1 MQTSGLLIAG
11 GMVAKAEAAE
21 RYLTGRIAQGK
32 EIRAPRDIPMID
44 LHVHRSDV
52 QTIEDIVAKSKE
64 TGIQFGVMENIA
76 PWGIR
81 NDDELKSYI
90 DAVRPYPVYVGLQ
103 PMSPGWSKNL
113 SPELI
118 AQADY
123 VSMDPQ
129 VVPDGNGYGEQINV
143 WEYASYIDDPEA
155 FMERNM
161 QHYMAI
167 LTGDEPLDIFA
178 CPLFLPVSIQREYHT
193 LWTKKRMQQIIDAA
207 RAKNI
212 AIEINDLVRVPHEE
226 FILMAKKAGLKFTF
240 GSDTRDQKTGRLDY
254 CKYIAA
260 KCGLASQ
267 DFFVPTRKAASN
279 L

>member
-1 MQTSGLLIAG
+1 MNRKKFLQTSGLLIAG

-44 LHVHRSDV
+44 LHVHRSDE

-76 PWGIR
+76 PWDIR
-81 NDDELKSYI
+81 NDDELKAYI

-129 VVPDGNGYGEQINV
+129 VVLDGNGYGEQINV
-143 WEYASYIDDPEA
+143 WEYASYIDGPELSWRETCSTTWQ
-155 FMERNM
+155 FSRETNRS
-161 QHYMAI
+161 
-167 LTGDEPLDIFA
+167 T
-178 CPLFLPVSIQREYHT
+178 FL
-193 LWTKKRMQQIIDAA
+193 
-207 RAKNI
+207 
-212 AIEINDLVRVPHEE
+212 LVRCFFRFPSSVNIMRYGPRNGCSKL
-226 FILMAKKAGLKFTF
+226 LMLPGPE
-240 GSDTRDQKTGRLDY
+240 
-254 CKYIAA
+254 I
-260 KCGLASQ
+260 
-267 DFFVPTRKAASN
+267 
-279 L
+279 